1 MSDIKKYE
9 VIMIKIAIADD
20 HEIVRSG
27 LMMLIQQQE
36 NMEVEA
42 QASSYEELINL
53 LEKEAY
59 DLLILDLNLGD
70 KNGLESIENVSNLF
84 PDLPILVLSTYPED
98 PYAVQTFKAGASGY
112 LNKKVISAELS
123 TAIQKITS
131 GKKYISESLA
141 ENLAYGFSLEKT
153 SKNPVELLSKRE
165 FEILSLI
172 ASGYAYKEI
181 AQKLDL
187 SPKTVSTYRSRILEK
202 LNLTNTTQLL
212 RFAYEHQITSY

>member
-1 MSDIKKYE
+1 
-9 VIMIKIAIADD
+9 MIKIILADD

-42 QASSYEELINL
+42 QASSYEELISL
-53 LEKEAY
+53 LEKETY

-84 PDLPILVLSTYPED
+84 PKLPILVLSTYPED

-112 LNKKVISAELS
+112 LNKKVISDELS

-141 ENLAYGFSLEKT
+141 ENLAYGFSLEKS

-181 AQKLDL
+181 AEKLDL